1 MDHEYGIDDGTRDF
15 LDQRI
20 AITTHGQGS
29 LVRGFTENGTDH
41 RRDPKVL
48 DTRLFSHAFDGIFPG
63 R

>member
-1 MDHEYGIDDGTRDF
+1 
-15 LDQRI
+15 
-20 AITTHGQGS
+20 
-29 LVRGFTENGTDH
+29 VRGFTENGTDH